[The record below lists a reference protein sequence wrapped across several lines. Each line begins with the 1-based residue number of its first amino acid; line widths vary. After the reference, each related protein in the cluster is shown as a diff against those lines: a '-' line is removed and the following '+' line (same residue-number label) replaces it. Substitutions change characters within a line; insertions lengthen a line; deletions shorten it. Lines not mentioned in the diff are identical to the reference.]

1 MRQVVLQRGIFYPR
15 PLRNV
20 PDLVLAS
27 SWRVSAA
34 ACWPIIPTSVTWHF
48 AGANICNTTPPSHG
62 SYLQAFSSQCRLWLH
77 CSPAAECH
85 LALLTARHL
94 ADRDEVIISCHQY
107 SQLHTMT
114 TEISFPVIMNRMTI
128 PQDNVLASVLTKYQ
142 PYVLLAECFTA
153 PAPVPLCCSS
163 SAHAWGPAHC
173 LHCHD
178 NTQSTML

>member
-1 MRQVVLQRGIFYPR
+1 MLFPENAIQNLGKKIILKWQSLIGAVEAGQETEDEKRQCCL
-15 PLRNV
+15 
-20 PDLVLAS
+20 
-27 SWRVSAA
+27 
-34 ACWPIIPTSVTWHF
+34 WP
-48 AGANICNTTPPSHG
+48 
-62 SYLQAFSSQCRLWLH
+62 H
-77 CSPAAECH
+77 CSPAVECH

-128 PQDNVLASVLTKYQ
+128 PQVRLTYNIIIPVLTKYQ
-142 PYVLLAECFTA
+142 PHVLLAECFTA

-173 LHCHD
+173 LH
-178 NTQSTML
+178 